1 MEKLLRL
8 YTYVD
13 GGINDTPF
21 PNADNPIEIGAF
33 RYDAK
38 RMGGAPTITAS
49 VNYASCLDDKWT
61 DNVYAMFNGEKHY
74 LKQIPTSSYNN
85 SSAMYKHDIELVS
98 ERVALDNVY
107 FFDVVSDDIVDDDKP
122 VSNSTKVVFFG
133 DVREFANRLKASLQ
147 YSALDYDVV
156 VDTNVVSEEKLI
168 SFEDQFFSN
177 VLQEIYNTYEVPY
190 YFEGKTIH
198 IGYSKPNEELP
209 SFAYGVDDALLS
221 ISKNNAN
228 YKVVNRATGTGS
240 SENIPFYYPNNSPK
254 GNIRAELNTASD
266 DFSIEAV
273 DLPTFSNKIDLEGV
287 IEAKMV
293 SLSVSSFMLN
303 DEEYTLNYMPQAHIT
318 VNSYQIYRDNVAFV
332 AYSSSAVKGKF
343 AFTIRLSHGASEY
356 MAKIYVGDKTLDP
369 VSVVDNKIN
378 FEIEVNFEKAG
389 NKEILA
395 EVALS
400 YIPQGHSSIRRA
412 YNVVAGSGLGW
423 FYKDK
428 AIDLKDVGIKYQGTP
443 SEGDKITQ
451 KLIEYINTSQS
462 LMPSKYRDTKGVERF
477 YNATNDTYE
486 GVTFNNPF
494 VAGKPKEHIVKIE
507 DIKPSIEGML
517 VNGQRIDMFEA
528 FAYDV
533 DDNDETYEDEDGS
546 VYFKHP
552 YFFAKLKPLGFNL
565 FDHAIEQQPMTI
577 SFTSGACGAC
587 NFEIAVDEESQKNIV
602 QVTEDGSLVY
612 DENGRVL
619 CGVEGSEQG
628 EVQPQDIQQDTTSHS
643 VWIALR
649 KEEVT
654 YGILMPKAPVNGA
667 GGHRPTTD
675 DTFVILGINLPD
687 EYILNAE
694 RRLEEEI
701 IKYLQDNND
710 EKFTFSI
717 GFSRIYF
724 AENEDVL
731 NSLNENSKI
740 QITYDNKTYDLY
752 VSSFSYT
759 MSEGDALPEIKVELD
774 ETLKTSQNAIQKAIN
789 EVKTTLGSA
798 INEVSQGVAMQ
809 RRSYVSKV
817 QDDTAM
823 GVVDFSKGVKFGEG
837 GKVEIL
843 DNNSAKLT
851 IEYLEV
857 TKKATF
863 TSLEIQEK
871 THVGGQ
877 MLVTPASMNCGEVE
891 EFEGFYRCYFQTKG
905 ADGSEEIFNQFVVG
919 DQAICQT
926 FNAWGSKYYWR
937 LVVGVGEDYIDLSK
951 EDCDE
956 GSGVPEAGDR
966 IIQMGNREDEARQN
980 AIVIAAH
987 GDNSPYIVQYKGI
1000 NNFDLPNSEDDER
1013 ITTLLSPTKN
1023 VLTGQVKMIAG
1034 SSGLELFEE
1043 WAEKQELIDSKASG
1057 EDFDKFKSLVDK
1069 DIENIKKQ
1077 VDGAITTWFYD
1088 ATPTLDNAPA
1098 VDWITDDDKNN
1109 HLGDLYYS
1117 GAGKAYRF
1125 QYDEATS
1132 AYYWNLITD
1141 EDITEALALAQKAQD
1156 TADGKRRV
1164 FVDTP
1169 TPPYDEGDLWSQGPT
1184 LPMMICVNGRAEGSI
1199 QEGDWDFADNTSQL
1213 ATQIAG
1219 YEYIKEAIQ
1228 NGSTIVTGGLIQSG
1242 VLMLGY
1248 TNASG
1253 QYQVMSGTNGVY
1265 DANATGG
1272 GIAAWYGGAMSE
1284 DSAKTVL
1291 RFDGSGFFAN
1301 KNITWDNEGGAS
1313 FAGGKITITKEG
1325 ALTFSDTIAFG
1336 SGGDSVS
1343 TVLEKLSTLLSYF
1356 TLEGNELS
1364 TNYQVRIK
1372 NNLIV
1377 EKDTSSGGGGGSDT
1391 PSGELDEDEVL
1402 DIVKGY
1408 TYSKSEINKLID
1420 DVNAGDID
1428 LTNYYTKQEVDAKI
1442 PSLDGYATETWVTNK
1457 NYLSSI
1463 TKTMVDSVLGS
1474 TAAGNANRF
1483 LMSTGSTS
1491 VWAAI
1496 SDYALPL
1503 SGGTLTGDIATKS
1516 FWSGTDSLGLFI
1528 EGKSNVGIRIQY
1540 NKSKTGNDY
1549 DQLILKNGVI
1559 SWNNKTLIHSG
1570 NYATEIGD
1578 YYLKSSGGTISG
1590 RLDIDSSSKSDNPLF
1605 IRSNATDANGACR
1618 IAFYDASNAFQG
1630 YVMTGWGNL
1639 VLAHRSWKQIG
1650 VGDSGI
1656 WCSTDN
1662 GTTKNTLIHSGNIGS
1677 YAFVPK
1683 SDNLISNVNADNY
1696 LSNGAY
1702 LNQTGNGGGN
1712 SNFPQGYAMFLTF
1725 SNGSP
1730 NYVTQLDLGRGNA
1743 YYRTKID
1750 TWSDWK
1756 QFITSDNIGSQNAG
1770 SADVLAS
1777 SYANQSINFGKEGKV
1792 RMIFGSASNAKDL
1805 GYPLQYT
1812 SGLSVVT
1819 SYTGWQMVTY
1829 GGTIEPNP
1837 YFRKLVDD
1845 GTWSAWKKLAFL
1857 DDNVASATKLQ
1868 TARTIWGQSFDG
1880 TGNVSGLISSYS
1892 PTGSNAGMDAK
1903 NDSYSMFFGVGTGVN
1918 RGIYDRTNGG
1928 WLLYRDS
1935 TLNVLFPNGNVL
1947 IGTTT
1952 DLGYKLDVNG
1962 TAKANAFRASV
1973 VCIECDSSGNTSG
1986 YGGEIN
1992 RLGGGQLWIQAREGG
2007 LQLGNA
2013 ASTTNFNG
2021 AVTMSST
2028 LSVGGNISAGPNL
2041 FMNSTG
2047 EGIYLTSDSVY
2058 WHKAGSY
2065 SSALLAFAASEI
2077 IAIKPLRPANNNSY
2091 TLGTSSYQW
2100 STIYGVNGIFSGDT
2114 SSGSDIRFKDVI
2126 KNKTIKIADIA
2137 KAPLFTFKWN
2147 DREDDS
2153 IHLGSSAQYWEKV
2166 CPWLVTGEDFKS
2178 LNYATLG
2185 VAMGISLAKK
2195 AVNHEA
2201 RIKELEKEIKR
2212 LKEEMRYGS

>member
-49 VNYASCLDDKWT
+49 VNYASCLDDEWT
-61 DNVYAMFNGEKHY
+61 DNVYAMFNGEKFY

-85 SSAMYKHDIELVS
+85 TSAMYKHDIELVS

-107 FFDVVSDDIVDDDKP
+107 FFDVVSDDIVDDAKP
-122 VSNSTKVVFFG
+122 VRNSTKVVFFG
-133 DVREFANRLKASLQ
+133 DIREFASRLKASLE

-156 VDTNVVSEEKLI
+156 VDTGVASEEKLI

-198 IGYSKPNEELP
+198 IGYSKSSEELP

-273 DLPTFSNKIDLEGV
+273 DLPTFSNKIDLDGV

-293 SLSVSSFMLN
+293 SLSVSGFMLN

-318 VNSYQIYRDNVAFV
+318 VNSYQIYRDNVSFV
-332 AYSSSAVKGKF
+332 AYSNSAVKGKCT
-343 AFTIRLSHGASEY
+343 FTIRLSQDASKY
-356 MAKIYVGDKTLDP
+356 MAKIHVGDKTLDP
-369 VSVVDNKIN
+369 VSVVDDKIN
-378 FEIEVNFEKAG
+378 FEIEVDFEKAG

-400 YIPQGHSSIRRA
+400 YIPQGQSSIRRA
-412 YNVVAGSGLGW
+412 YNVAAGSGLGW

-428 AIDLKDVGIKYQGTP
+428 AIELKDVGIKYQGTP

-462 LMPSKYRDTKGVERF
+462 LMPSKYRDTKGAERF
-477 YNATNDTYE
+477 YNATNNTYE

-494 VAGKPKEHIVKIE
+494 VAGKPPKEHIVKIE

-517 VNGQRIDMFEA
+517 VNGQRIDMFSE
-528 FAYDV
+528 FAYDE
-533 DDNDETYEDEDGS
+533 DDNDETYEDEEGN

-552 YFFAKLKPLGFNL
+552 YFYGKLRVMDFNL
-565 FDHAIEQQPMTI
+565 FDHAIENQPMTI
-577 SFTSGACGAC
+577 SFTSGDVGAC
-587 NFEIAVDEESQKNIV
+587 NFEIGVTEEYPQKNPV
-602 QVTEDGSLVY
+602 QVYEEDITNDGILHKAGSLKR
-612 DENGRVL
+612 DENGMVL
-619 CGVEGSEQG
+619 AGVEGTQQLVTEF
-628 EVQPQDIQQDTTSHS
+628 QDRQQDTSKYE
-643 VWIALR
+643 VWVALK
-649 KEEVT
+649 KEEET
-654 YGILMPKAPVNGA
+654 YGILMPQVA
-667 GGHRPTTD
+667 HRPKACAEGQND
-675 DTFVILGINLPD
+675 GDTFVILGINLPD

-694 RRLEEEI
+694 RRLEAEI

-759 MSEGDALPEIKVELD
+759 MSESDALPEIKVELD

-905 ADGSEEIFNQFVVG
+905 ADGSEEIFNQFAVG

-951 EDCDE
+951 TDCDE

-966 IIQMGNREDEARQN
+966 IIQMGNRDNADRQN

-1023 VLTGQVKMIAG
+1023 ILTGQVKMQAG
-1034 SSGLELFEE
+1034 SKGLEMFEE
-1043 WAEKQELIDSKASG
+1043 WAEVEAALGNIEGLETIKE
-1057 EDFDKFKSLVDK
+1057 V
-1069 DIENIKKQ
+1069 IENNFT
-1077 VDGAITTWFYD
+1077 AI
-1088 ATPTLDNAPA
+1088 
-1098 VDWITDDDKNN
+1098 
-1109 HLGDLYYS
+1109 
-1117 GAGKAYRF
+1117 
-1125 QYDEATS
+1125 
-1132 AYYWNLITD
+1132 
-1141 EDITEALALAQKAQD
+1141 
-1156 TADGKRRV
+1156 
-1164 FVDTP
+1164 
-1169 TPPYDEGDLWSQGPT
+1169 
-1184 LPMMICVNGRAEGSI
+1184 
-1199 QEGDWDFADNTSQL
+1199 
-1213 ATQIAG
+1213 
-1219 YEYIKEAIQ
+1219 
-1228 NGSTIVTGGLIQSG
+1228 TGGLIQSG
-1242 VLMLGY
+1242 LLMLGY
-1248 TNASG
+1248 
-1253 QYQVMSGTNGVY
+1253 YDEEDRYHVMSGTNGVY
-1265 DANATGG
+1265 DASALGG

-1325 ALTFSDTIAFG
+1325 ALTFADTISFG
-1336 SGGDSVS
+1336 SGGDSVA

-1356 TLEGNELS
+1356 TLKGNELS

-1377 EKDTSSGGGGGSDT
+1377 EQDTSSGGEGQDT
-1391 PSGELDEDEVL
+1391 PGAGLDEDEVL

-1420 DVNAGDID
+1420 DVNAGDVD

-1442 PSLDGYATETWVTNK
+1442 PSLDGYAKEGYVDDA
-1457 NYLSSI
+1457 I
-1463 TKTMVDSVLGS
+1463 TALNVGQYAKASDLENLQGEVDNIESVLGMDEEAEGIINTWNEVKAFLGS
-1474 TAAGNANRF
+1474 IEVDDDLASILEKMNANIATRALDSDLDTLAGRVGVNELAIADNAGNIKKNFDAITALGKRVTAEEKVTNTYA
-1483 LMSTGSTS
+1483 SW
-1491 VWAAI
+1491 WADLKQYI
-1496 SDYALPL
+1496 
-1503 SGGTLTGDIATKS
+1503 KV
-1516 FWSGTDSLGLFI
+1516 
-1528 EGKSNVGIRIQY
+1528 EG
-1540 NKSKTGNDY
+1540 
-1549 DQLILKNGVI
+1549 
-1559 SWNNKTLIHSG
+1559 
-1570 NYATEIGD
+1570 
-1578 YYLKSSGGTISG
+1578 
-1590 RLDIDSSSKSDNPLF
+1590 
-1605 IRSNATDANGACR
+1605 
-1618 IAFYDASNAFQG
+1618 
-1630 YVMTGWGNL
+1630 
-1639 VLAHRSWKQIG
+1639 
-1650 VGDSGI
+1650 
-1656 WCSTDN
+1656 
-1662 GTTKNTLIHSGNIGS
+1662 GNI
-1677 YAFVPK
+1677 
-1683 SDNLISNVNADNY
+1683 
-1696 LSNGAY
+1696 
-1702 LNQTGNGGGN
+1702 
-1712 SNFPQGYAMFLTF
+1712 
-1725 SNGSP
+1725 
-1730 NYVTQLDLGRGNA
+1730 
-1743 YYRTKID
+1743 KID
-1750 TWSDWK
+1750 TNL
-1756 QFITSDNIGSQNAG
+1756 I
-1770 SADVLAS
+1770 
-1777 SYANQSINFGKEGKV
+1777 
-1792 RMIFGSASNAKDL
+1792 
-1805 GYPLQYT
+1805 
-1812 SGLSVVT
+1812 VT
-1819 SYTGWQMVTY
+1819 
-1829 GGTIEPNP
+1829 
-1837 YFRKLVDD
+1837 
-1845 GTWSAWKKLAFL
+1845 
-1857 DDNVASATKLQ
+1857 
-1868 TARTIWGQSFDG
+1868 
-1880 TGNVSGLISSYS
+1880 
-1892 PTGSNAGMDAK
+1892 
-1903 NDSYSMFFGVGTGVN
+1903 
-1918 RGIYDRTNGG
+1918 
-1928 WLLYRDS
+1928 
-1935 TLNVLFPNGNVL
+1935 
-1947 IGTTT
+1947 
-1952 DLGYKLDVNG
+1952 
-1962 TAKANAFRASV
+1962 
-1973 VCIECDSSGNTSG
+1973 
-1986 YGGEIN
+1986 
-1992 RLGGGQLWIQAREGG
+1992 
-2007 LQLGNA
+2007 
-2013 ASTTNFNG
+2013 
-2021 AVTMSST
+2021 
-2028 LSVGGNISAGPNL
+2028 
-2041 FMNSTG
+2041 
-2047 EGIYLTSDSVY
+2047 
-2058 WHKAGSY
+2058 
-2065 SSALLAFAASEI
+2065 
-2077 IAIKPLRPANNNSY
+2077 
-2091 TLGTSSYQW
+2091 
-2100 STIYGVNGIFSGDT
+2100 GDT
-2114 SSGSDIRFKDVI
+2114 SSEGSGQD
-2126 KNKTIKIADIA
+2126 TPASG
-2137 KAPLFTFKWN
+2137 T
-2147 DREDDS
+2147 
-2153 IHLGSSAQYWEKV
+2153 
-2166 CPWLVTGEDFKS
+2166 VTGIK
-2178 LNYATLG
+2178 
-2185 VAMGISLAKK
+2185 
-2195 AVNHEA
+2195 VNGTPYEPHMVSD
-2201 RIKELEKEIKR
+2201 KR
-2212 LKEEMRYGS
+2212 